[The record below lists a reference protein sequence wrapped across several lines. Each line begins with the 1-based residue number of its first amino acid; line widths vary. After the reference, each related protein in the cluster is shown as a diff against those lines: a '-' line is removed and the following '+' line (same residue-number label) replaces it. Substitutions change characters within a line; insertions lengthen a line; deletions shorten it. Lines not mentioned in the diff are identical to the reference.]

1 MPELVEVWSEAL
13 PTIRNGV
20 TGVGIWTALNLAKPI
35 AFEHGTLVLGLP
47 HSEME
52 LSGHLKLAVTKRLIE
67 STMGGLLKQAVN
79 ARIIDGTEYADWEL
93 EKRRDL
99 EKKRLTDQSMAKL
112 RAEMSARSNWDQI
125 YEQLGRKFASVPN
138 KSLPQNRARFF
149 EEAVSLL
156 AEARREQTSW
166 DDFGERSFA
175 RCLERLAQYAEVPST
190 IVANTVLQRAGEL

>member
-13 PTIRNGV
+13 PKIRNAV
-20 TGVGIWTALNLAKPI
+20 TGVGIWTALNLAKPV
-35 AFEHGTLVLGLP
+35 AFEEGTFVLGLP

-52 LSGHLKLAVTKRLIE
+52 LSGHLKLAHTKRLIE
-67 STMGGLLKQAVN
+67 MTMSGLMQQPVIS
-79 ARIIDGTEYADWEL
+79 RIIDGTEYADWEV
-93 EKRRDL
+93 EKRRDV
-99 EKKRLTDQSMAKL
+99 EKKRLTEQSMAKL
-112 RAEMSARSNWDQI
+112 RSEMSARSDWEQI
-125 YEQLGRKFASVPN
+125 YEQLGRKFAATSN

-156 AEARREQTSW
+156 AEARRGQTTW